1 GRDRAARRGRL
12 QRRGGRRSTRHQR
25 RQRAGAIAPGALA
38 CEARTRGVFRTV
50 MPIMTT
56 PPLTCRELVQL
67 ITDYLEGG
75 LSRRD
80 RRRFE
85 RHLRGCDG
93 CTTYVEQM
101 RETVRVAGALGEED
115 LS

>member
-1 GRDRAARRGRL
+1 MISIRN
-12 QRRGGRRSTRHQR
+12 
-25 RQRAGAIAPGALA
+25 
-38 CEARTRGVFRTV
+38 
-50 MPIMTT
+50 T
-56 PPLTCRELVQL
+56 PEITCRELVHL

-75 LSRRD
+75 LSRSD

-101 RETVRVAGALGEED
+101 RETVRVTGAVEED
-115 LS
+115 SLSPEARLELLAAFRDWNAR

>member
-1 GRDRAARRGRL
+1 MRI
-12 QRRGGRRSTRHQR
+12 T
-25 RQRAGAIAPGALA
+25 
-38 CEARTRGVFRTV
+38 
-50 MPIMTT
+50 TT
-56 PPLTCRELVQL
+56 PQMTCRELVRL

-85 RHLRGCDG
+85 RHLRDCDG

-101 RETVRVAGALGEED
+101 RETVRPAGVLSED
-115 LS
+115 DLAPQARDELLEVFRDWKSR

>member
-1 GRDRAARRGRL
+1 
-12 QRRGGRRSTRHQR
+12 
-25 RQRAGAIAPGALA
+25 
-38 CEARTRGVFRTV
+38 

-101 RETVRVAGALGEED
+101 RDTVRLAGAVGEGD
-115 LS
+115 LTPQVRDELLAVFRDWKARP

>member
-1 GRDRAARRGRL
+1 V
-12 QRRGGRRSTRHQR
+12 
-25 RQRAGAIAPGALA
+25 I
-38 CEARTRGVFRTV
+38 
-50 MPIMTT
+50 PIMTT
-56 PPLTCRELVQL
+56 PQMTCHELVQL

-85 RHLRGCDG
+85 RHLRDCDG

-101 RETVRVAGALGEED
+101 RETVRLAGVLGEDD
-115 LS
+115 LTPEVRDELLVVFRDWESR

>member
-1 GRDRAARRGRL
+1 V
-12 QRRGGRRSTRHQR
+12 T
-25 RQRAGAIAPGALA
+25 
-38 CEARTRGVFRTV
+38 
-50 MPIMTT
+50 PILT
-56 PPLTCRELVQL
+56 PPKMSCRELVHL

-85 RHLRGCDG
+85 EHLRGCDG

-101 RETVRVAGALGEED
+101 RDTVRLAGALDEGD
-115 LS
+115 LSPQARDELLAVFRYWKNR